1 MKKVLSI
8 LSLAA
13 VIVLTGCTKKTIVVP
28 NITVTTTIQPS
39 DWQYDNSTKTWYV
52 NIDMPE
58 IDNQSN
64 QNDGIITSIS
74 FGDGVYELI
83 PDVYNGYA
91 FYVTHAAGTLTI
103 EAQNQNGAT
112 YAPTDAIL
120 AKIVIVPSE

>member
-13 VIVLTGCTKKTIVVP
+13 VFVLTGCTKNNIVVP
-28 NITVTTTIQPS
+28 NITVNTTIQPS

-58 IDNQSN
+58 IDNKSN
-64 QNDGIITSIS
+64 QSDGIITSIS

-91 FYVTHAAGTLTI
+91 FYVTHTTGTLTI
-103 EAQNQNGAT
+103 EAQNQNGVT
-112 YAPTDAIL
+112 NAPTDAIL